1 MSDPERLV
9 ESSESE
15 VERLLL
21 RAGRDGAPREARRRT
36 LLAAT
41 GAVTGST
48 LTAGNATGA
57 AAAGKAALGAKV
69 ASLVSLKWAAVIG
82 LASLGAVAG
91 TIAVGTARDGLSARS
106 AAPSADAEKAEAP
119 RAARAFAAPSPLRTS
134 AAPPSSPSVS
144 SPSMPSAPPAP
155 STSVPVLVHRVPPAE
170 GAPSTV
176 PGGAARASVGAS
188 AAVEL
193 TMLDEARSAIARGD
207 PARALSTLDEYAGWF
222 PHGALAPEASVLRI
236 EALVAAGDRP
246 AAMRAAQSFLQ
257 ANPTSPYVQRI
268 ESLLGAPNP

>member
-21 RAGRDGAPREARRRT
+21 RAGRDGAPREARRRV

-41 GAVTGST
+41 GAAATST

-57 AAAGKAALGAKV
+57 AAAGKAALGAKA
-69 ASLVSLKWAAVIG
+69 ASLVSLKWVAVIG

-91 TIAVGTARDGLSARS
+91 TVAVGAARGGSSARS
-106 AAPSADAEKAEAP
+106 AAPSADAEKAEA
-119 RAARAFAAPSPLRTS
+119 RRVARASAATSPLRTS
-134 AAPPSSPSVS
+134 AATPPRPLVS

-155 STSVPVLVHRVPPAE
+155 STSVPELVHRVPPA
-170 GAPSTV
+170 GVAPSTV
-176 PGGAARASVGAS
+176 HGGAARASAGAS

-207 PARALSTLDEYAGWF
+207 PARALSTLDDYVRGF
-222 PHGALAPEASVLRI
+222 PHGALSPEACVLRI

-257 ANPTSPYVQRI
+257 ANPTSPYAQRI